1 MKIVVGYDGSNAGRD
16 ALILA
21 VKHAEAFGAEVSVIR
36 SMEGGGREDAEAIR
50 TAQKDLAYAQERFDR
65 EGVTCETHMLVR
77 GLSPGEDIVK
87 FAEDNGADEIIVGVR
102 RRSRVGK
109 ALFGSVSQYVIL
121 EAPCPVVSIK

>member
-16 ALILA
+16 ALVLA
-21 VKHAEAFGAEVSVIR
+21 VKHAKAFGAEVSVIR
-36 SMEGGGREDAEAIR
+36 SMEGGGREDADAIR
-50 TAQKDLAYAQERFDR
+50 TAQRDLAYAQERFDR
-65 EGVTCETHMLVR
+65 EGVTCETHILVR

-87 FAEDNGADEIIVGVR
+87 FAEDNGADEIIIGVR

-109 ALFGSVSQYVIL
+109 ALFGSASQYVIL

>member
-16 ALILA
+16 ALVLA
-21 VKHAEAFGAEVSVIR
+21 VKHAKAFGAEVSVIR
-36 SMEGGGREDAEAIR
+36 SMEGGGREDADAIR
-50 TAQKDLAYAQERFDR
+50 TAQRDLAYAQERLDR

-77 GLSPGEDIVK
+77 GMSPGEDIVK
-87 FAEDNGADEIIVGVR
+87 FAEDNGADEIIIGVR

-109 ALFGSVSQYVIL
+109 ALFGSASQYVIL

>member
-21 VKHAEAFGAEVSVIR
+21 VKHAEAFDAEVSVIR

>member
-87 FAEDNGADEIIVGVR
+87 FAEEHGADEIIVGVR

>member
-1 MKIVVGYDGSNAGRD
+1 MKIVIGYDGSNAGRD
-16 ALILA
+16 ALVLA
-21 VKHAEAFGAEVSVIR
+21 VKHAKAFGAEVSVIR

-50 TAQKDLAYAQERFDR
+50 TAQRDLAYAQERFDR
-65 EGVTCETHMLVR
+65 EGVACETHILVR

-87 FAEDNGADEIIVGVR
+87 FAQDNGADEIIVGVR

>member
-21 VKHAEAFGAEVSVIR
+21 VKHAKAFGAEVSVIR

-50 TAQKDLAYAQERFDR
+50 TAQRDLAYAQERFDR
-65 EGVTCETHMLVR
+65 EGVTCETHLLVR

-87 FAEDNGADEIIVGVR
+87 FAQDNGADEIIIGVR

-109 ALFGSVSQYVIL
+109 ALFGSASQYVIL